1 MADDGQKFVSIE
13 TKRKAE
19 EYARKECPNP
29 DLRYF
34 YEQAYIAGAT
44 FAIEK
49 AIRIMEHN
57 SVWSG
62 MGYKVN
68 YPGLQRDL
76 YQLHNYPKELY
87 EDCPE
92 ETNNKEETV

>member
-1 MADDGQKFVSIE
+1 MSEINHPLVSEEIQ
-13 TKRKAE
+13 RKAA
-19 EYARKECPNP
+19 EYAKKQCPNP

-49 AIRIMEHN
+49 AISMLEHN

-62 MGYKVN
+62 MGYKVH
-68 YPGLQRDL
+68 YSGLQRDL

-92 ETNNKEETV
+92 ETKREVQS